1 MEKIVFVTLL
11 ASAFAAPGYY
21 VPLAKST
28 LTTSS
33 QTVDHGSS
41 HILHAPL
48 MVPLAKTTSTHSNQ
62 VVNHGSTAIYHAP
75 AVYHA
80 PLHHVETTVEHHPVV
95 FPATSIYS
103 YKTPDSAIT
112 HHSSE
117 VHETV
122 PYYAYH

>member
-62 VVNHGSTAIYHAP
+62 VVDHGM
-75 AVYHA
+75 
-80 PLHHVETTVEHHPVV
+80 TTVEHHPVV

>member
-1 MEKIVFVTLL
+1 MEKIIFVSLL
-11 ASAFAAPGYY
+11 ATALAAPEYY

-41 HILHAPL
+41 HIIHAPL
-48 MVPLAKTTSTHSNQ
+48 MVPLAKTTSTQSNH
-62 VVNHGSTAIYHAP
+62 VVNHGGT

-80 PLHHVETTVEHHPVV
+80 PLHQITTVEHHPIV

-112 HHSSE
+112 HHTSE